1 MLSTFGISHQYP
13 TLRVGSL
20 PAPVAAGAGFP
31 EGSSELQRVLQASE
45 GIELRLPARIV
56 LTATGFLSRSSGL
69 TDLTQSCIQI
79 EPPSAPPGEGPR
91 PDDPWFCPNETPV
104 EGHAYGF
111 ELLVRRSLGERL
123 SGLVSYTLSRSVREA
138 HFLTLDGGDAVA
150 TVPSEFDRTHVLNAV
165 LAYDLG
171 NNWRA
176 GSRFVFYSG
185 APYSQLSGNVP
196 VPPYN
201 AFRDPAFFRLDVRL
215 EKRWRLGPNSSLAL
229 IFEGQ
234 NITLSK
240 DANTLGLDCRGE
252 ETPAGYTTECVRG
265 EVGPITI
272 PSVGLEATF

>member
-1 MLSTFGISHQYP
+1 
-13 TLRVGSL
+13 LRVGSL

-56 LTATGFLSRSSGL
+56 LNATGFLSRSSGL

-79 EPPSAPPGEGPR
+79 EPASAPSGEGPR

-138 HFLTLDGGDAVA
+138 HFLTPDGGDAVA

-171 NNWRA
+171 RNWRA

-185 APYSQLSGNVP
+185 APYSRLSGNVP

-215 EKRWRLGPNSSLAL
+215 EKRWRLGPTSSLAL

-240 DANTLGLDCRGE
+240 DANTLGMDCRGE
-252 ETPAGYTTECVRG
+252 ETPNGYTTECVRG